1 MDTQTITLIVLVSN
15 MVVNCFLAYL
25 YRYRVKIEEKQTRIQ
40 EENAEARRCLKMFR
54 KHIKLER
61 EEILKMQDTVEF
73 EDFLTE
79 LEHLG
84 EED

>member
-25 YRYRVKIEEKQTRIQ
+25 YHYRVKIEEKQTRIQ